1 MTLTWPPTAGDADE
15 LGTRTREVI
24 AIDTSDYA
32 SDGGDI
38 R

>member
-15 LGTRTREVI
+15 LGTRTGEVI
-24 AIDTSDYA
+24 AIDRSDYTT
-32 SDGGDI
+32 DGEGT